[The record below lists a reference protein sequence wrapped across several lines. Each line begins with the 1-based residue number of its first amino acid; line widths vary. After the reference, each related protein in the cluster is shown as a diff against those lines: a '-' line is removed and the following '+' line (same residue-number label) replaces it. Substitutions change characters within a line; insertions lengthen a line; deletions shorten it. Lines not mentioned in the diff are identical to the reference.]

1 MVSCKLPLPLLTL
14 AIALANVNAFPAYQ
28 SLGGL
33 SKRQLE
39 TIIPGLPVVNPGPPP
54 GPLADS
60 TLKLVNDAAHPYQ
73 APRPHLDHRG
83 PCPGLNTLANHGYL
97 PRSGIA
103 TPAQIVQAVME
114 GFNMENTFA
123 KFVTYAAFLVDGNPI
138 TNLMSIGGK
147 TWRTGIIE
155 PPPPAIVGGLNTHA
169 VFEGDTSMTRGDFH
183 FGDNHSFNQTLFDQF
198 VEYSN
203 IHGGGFYNL
212 TAATELRYQRIQ
224 QSIATNPEM
233 SFVSPRWFTA
243 YAESVFPILF
253 FVDGRNHDGPWSNLS
268 MDAAESFFK
277 DEKFPD
283 DFHRAPGPFSFEGLG
298 YLVTRRP
305 MPPGRNVGGVDNYV
319 PDPNSADFNSFCKMY
334 EDFVNDIVVALYPNP
349 TGLLRRNLIK
359 NLEYFWTGMFDPAC
373 TEVKPYGTL

>member
-1 MVSCKLPLPLLTL
+1 MHLPLPLLTL

-114 GFNMENTFA
+114 GGPLSFTSPRFNMENTFA

-243 YAESVFPILF
+243 IL
-253 FVDGRNHDGPWSNLS
+253 LQ
-268 MDAAESFFK
+268 